1 MANLY
6 HETPDLRRRIAAV
19 DWARVLPGLGGEASI
34 DVAEGVEQIGLVL
47 DLVGQIAADEIAPH
61 AAEVDRQGARLIDGC
76 VVYADATQRQLRL
89 LAEAGL
95 MGFILP
101 EEFGG
106 LNLPVS
112 AYTAAVELISAADAS
127 LMTIFALQGCG
138 ETLHRFGDRAL
149 QERHLPRLA
158 AGEITA
164 CMALTEPGAGSA
176 LGAVRTRARLQ
187 GNRWSVSGGKIF
199 ITNGGADLLLVLAR
213 TEADEGG
220 KGLSLVAVE
229 RNDAVRV
236 IRLEEKLGIHGSPT
250 AQLEIDNALG
260 DLVGKRG
267 DGLYGVTMA
276 LMHHVRLEVAAQA
289 VGIAQ
294 AAQTQAVRYA
304 SEREQ
309 FNRTIDRFA
318 PVRTMLFENARQ
330 IETARAILYATTE
343 VVDLRR
349 GLRRTGA
356 NPGELERC
364 DRLLDLLTPLSKF
377 YACEIVNEVTSR
389 ALQVPGGYG
398 YTRDYPAERYF
409 RDGRITNIYE
419 GTSEIQ
425 AGAMIQHLTNGGLA
439 VLVEERLNRATENG
453 DGTLQGLQDAYE
465 ILAAGLEA
473 AGAADKLSQQGWARA
488 FVEATGELLGGLVLH
503 NDGRSDERSATLA
516 WTQARLAMQKAVS
529 ARTQETTSFADETY
543 EMIVAPY
550 RRDA

>member
-1 MANLY
+1 
-6 HETPDLRRRIAAV
+6 
-19 DWARVLPGLGGEASI
+19 
-34 DVAEGVEQIGLVL
+34 
-47 DLVGQIAADEIAPH
+47 
-61 AAEVDRQGARLIDGC
+61 
-76 VVYADATQRQLRL
+76 
-89 LAEAGL
+89 
-95 MGFILP
+95 
-101 EEFGG
+101 
-106 LNLPVS
+106 
-112 AYTAAVELISAADAS
+112 
-127 LMTIFALQGCG
+127 
-138 ETLHRFGDRAL
+138 
-149 QERHLPRLA
+149 
-158 AGEITA
+158 
-164 CMALTEPGAGSA
+164 
-176 LGAVRTRARLQ
+176 
-187 GNRWSVSGGKIF
+187 
-199 ITNGGADLLLVLAR
+199 
-213 TEADEGG
+213 
-220 KGLSLVAVE
+220 LSLVVVE

-294 AAQTQAVRYA
+294 AAQMQAVRYA

-309 FNRTIDRFA
+309 FNRTIERFA

-356 NPGELERC
+356 NPAELERC
-364 DRLLDLLTPLSKF
+364 DRLLDLLTPLIKF

-389 ALQVPGGYG
+389 ALQVHGGYG

-439 VLVEERLNRATENG
+439 VLFEERLNRATENG

-465 ILAAGLEA
+465 ILSAGLEA

-488 FVEATGELLGGLVLH
+488 FVEATGELLGGLVLY